1 MTSRFAVSVDIG
13 GTFTDFVV
21 LDSAKRKVTTA
32 KVLSTPHRSEE
43 AIFSGFE
50 HLREQ
55 SELDLAD
62 CDVFLHATTVITNA
76 VIERRGHDFILL
88 HTEGFGTTLETGRE
102 HRYNVSNLRLAFP
115 KPLTRHRLKIP
126 VRERIAHTGKL
137 VQQPDKTALI
147 GDVRRLV
154 DATGIR
160 NFAICFLHAF
170 QNPENEQ
177 RVEHWLTEAFP
188 DAVISTS
195 SALAPRSGEYE
206 RWMTCAVNAFTK
218 PLLAQYVK
226 RLDEGVRDRGFAGR
240 LMMMTS
246 SGLPL
251 PIDHCVH
258 APVRLIESGP
268 AAGVLAAREIAA
280 RNAPEGNDAQHP
292 TVLAYDMG
300 GTTAKGA
307 FLIEGKVDVHA
318 GLEVAREGA
327 FEAGSGFPLMIP
339 ALDLIEIGAGGGSI
353 AEVDERGAISVGPRS
368 AGAAPGPACYARGG
382 LAATVTDANLFLGFL
397 GEENFRNSGIDAS
410 RAEAKR
416 AIHDN
421 IAARLDIPVERAA
434 IGVHR
439 TINENV
445 ARAFRVHAAE
455 LGVDYRRATLVCT
468 GGSSPV
474 HALPIARLLSIRRVI
489 FPFAAGV
496 ASAMGQF
503 ASSEGIVLQ
512 QTRKRNFAEVDRD
525 TIARE
530 VDQLVQAEPYARQ
543 LVETGART
551 VVKLGMRYE
560 GQDSEV
566 TVDISDADGFPDTG
580 TIRERFF
587 DAYKE
592 IFGLS
597 FANYGIEIST
607 WIVEVS
613 LPDQLKSVRE
623 LTYDALTPSAKPE
636 KNPRSCYISSDET
649 QTEEWTEVPVFNR
662 YALQAGWTHAGPAL
676 IEEND
681 TTIYI
686 PAYARVQVA
695 ATLDLIAEIKP

>member
-1 MTSRFAVSVDIG
+1 MSRFAISVDIG
-13 GTFTDFVV
+13 GTFTDFVL
-21 LDSAKRKVTTA
+21 LDSKKMNVTTA
-32 KVLSTPHRSEE
+32 KVLSTPERSDD
-43 AIFSGFE
+43 AIFSGFS
-50 HLREQ
+50 HLQ
-55 SELDLAD
+55 DSAQLDLSN
-62 CDVFLHATTVITNA
+62 CDIFLHATTVITNA

-115 KPLTRHRLKIP
+115 KPLTKHGLKVP
-126 VRERIAHTGKL
+126 VRERISQAGEVL
-137 VQQPDKTALI
+137 QQPDRAELI
-147 GDVRRLV
+147 NDVRRLV
-154 DATGIR
+154 EETGIK
-160 NFAICFLHAF
+160 NFAVCFLHSF
-170 QNPENEQ
+170 QDAGNEQ
-177 RVEHWLTEAFP
+177 LAAKWLAEEFP
-188 DAVISTS
+188 GAVISMS
-195 SALAPRSGEYE
+195 SAVAPRLGEYE

-218 PLLAQYVK
+218 PLLEEYAS
-226 RLDEGVRDRGFAGR
+226 RLEMKAKEAGFNGR
-240 LMMMTS
+240 LLMMTS

-251 PIDHCVH
+251 PISHCVN

-280 RNAPEGNDAQHP
+280 RNALDDSGFKDQ

-307 FLIEGKVDVHA
+307 FLISGKVDVQA

-353 AEVDERGAISVGPRS
+353 AEIDDRGAISVGPRS
-368 AGAAPGPACYARGG
+368 AGAVPGPACYARGG
-382 LAATVTDANLFLGFL
+382 KEATVTDANLFLGFL
-397 GEENFRNSGIDAS
+397 GEANFRNSGINATVV
-410 RAEAKR
+410 EAKR
-416 AIHDN
+416 AIQEK
-421 IAARLDIPVERAA
+421 IAQPLGISVERAA
-434 IGVHR
+434 TGIHR

-455 LGVDYRRATLVCT
+455 LGIDYREATLVCT

-474 HALPIARLLSIRRVI
+474 HALPIAQLLSIRRVI

-496 ASAMGQF
+496 ASAMGLF

-512 QTRKRNFAEVDRD
+512 QTRKMNLADVSEEV
-525 TIARE
+525 IARE
-530 VDQLVQAEPYARQ
+530 VDLLVKAETYANQLVSS
-543 LVETGART
+543 GAQT
-551 VVKLGMRYE
+551 IVKLGMRYE

-566 TVDISDADGFPDTG
+566 TVDISGDGHYLNREG
-580 TIRERFF
+580 IRAGFL

-592 IFGLS
+592 IFGLN
-597 FANYGIEIST
+597 FPDYGIEIST

-613 LPDQLKSVRE
+613 WPDQLKSIRDF
-623 LTYDALTPSAKPE
+623 TYDALTPAATIE
-636 KNPRSCYISSDET
+636 KESRSCYISKDEK
-649 QTEEWTEVPVFNR
+649 EAWTKVPVFNR
-662 YALQAGWTHAGPAL
+662 YALPVGWKISGPAL

-686 PAYARVQVA
+686 PAYAQAYVA
-695 ATLDLIAEIKP
+695 PTLDLIAELKS